1 MKRVLVE
8 AMIENSLDR
17 TAIRC
22 WRIIEGKG
30 KLEEKHVSEVFFF
43 STKFSLRFLHS
54 SLNEQLGTL
63 ALVPVNSARETL
75 ARLSDLNYIES
86 QEVPRT
92 ADRAPSRTFFL
103 WYVNYP
109 KVIDTIIQRQ
119 YKALANLQ
127 AQRFF
132 QLEKQ
137 KALIAKTERTDVKE
151 AAGDLLTAADKVEL
165 EQLDGILEA
174 LGTAALRIDRNV
186 FVLRD
191 LDP

>member
-1 MKRVLVE
+1 MSVVPSRHQVQNEVLTLYHQ
-8 AMIENSLDR
+8 S
-17 TAIRC
+17 
-22 WRIIEGKG
+22 
-30 KLEEKHVSEVFFF
+30 
-43 STKFSLRFLHS
+43 
-54 SLNEQLGTL
+54 QLGTL
-63 ALVPVNSARETL
+63 ALIPVNSARETL
-75 ARLSDLNYIES
+75 ARLSDLNFIES

-127 AQRFF
+127 AQRFQ
-132 QLEKQ
+132 QLDKH
-137 KALIAKTERTDVKE
+137 KALIAKRERSDVK
-151 AAGDLLTAADKVEL
+151 AAEGDLLTPSEKVGL
-165 EQLDGILEA
+165 EHLDSMLEA